1 MDLDQKAF
9 RTALSHFVT
18 GVTVV
23 TTLCKNGSKQGITAN
38 SFNSVSLDPPLIL
51 VSLARSLGCFKHFET
66 CTAFAVNLLRADQ
79 VDLSN
84 RFASRGADKW
94 SGVSHYAGCSGVPI
108 LADRLAVFEC
118 VTHAQ
123 HDGGD
128 HIIILGKVVHFEA
141 ESEHHPLV
149 YFRGR
154 YSQIARH
161 QSAE

>member
-1 MDLDQKAF
+1 M
-9 RTALSHFVT
+9 
-18 GVTVV
+18 
-23 TTLCKNGSKQGITAN
+23 
-38 SFNSVSLDPPLIL
+38 DPPLIL
-51 VSLARSLGCFKHFET
+51 VSLARSLVCFEHFET
-66 CTAFAVNLLRADQ
+66 CKAFAVNLLRADQ

-94 SGVSHYAGCSGVPI
+94 SGVNRYAGRSGVPI
-108 LADRLAVFEC
+108 LTDRLAVFEC

-128 HIIILGKVVHFEA
+128 HIILLGKVVHFEA

-154 YSQIARH
+154 YSRIASD
-161 QSAE
+161 QSAK